1 MARAL
6 RIEYPGAF
14 YHIIQ
19 SGIEGRII
27 FLNDRDRNKFLEYI
41 AESHIK
47 YHHIIHSYC
56 LMSTHYHLILE
67 TKEANLSRVMHYINS
82 SYSTYFNRKKKRRGS
97 LFGGRYKAILV
108 QADEYLQKLSCYT
121 HLNPV
126 RANIVESPEDYP
138 YSSYNFFIYDKST
151 PEWLNINMILGIF
164 NRNVV
169 KARKLY
175 KSFVISSSKNNLINI
190 EENIKHGFILGN
202 EEYCAWVRKSFIDE
216 KENKE
221 IPIIEK
227 IKTRPSVN
235 KIREAVFARI
245 DDKKLRKKIMV
256 YLIYKYTNERIGEVA
271 KLFEN
276 MTHASASKIHTRM
289 KDTRGKDENLDNLLM
304 EIENS
309 IMSNV

>member
-19 SGIEGRII
+19 SGIEDRNI

-41 AESHIK
+41 AESHMK
-47 YHHIIHSYC
+47 YDHMIHSYC

-67 TKEANLSRVMHYINS
+67 TKEANLSSVMHYINS
-82 SYSTYFNRKKKRRGS
+82 SYSTYFNRKRRRRGS

-108 QADEYLQKLSCYT
+108 QAEEYLQKLSCYT

-126 RANIVESPEDYP
+126 RANAVESPEDYS
-138 YSSYNFFIYDKST
+138 YSSYNFFIHDKAT
-151 PEWLNINMILGIF
+151 PEWLNINMILGVF
-164 NRNVV
+164 NRNIV
-169 KARKLY
+169 KARELY
-175 KSFVISSSKNNLINI
+175 KSFVVSSFKNNLINI
-190 EENIKHGFILGN
+190 EGNLKHGFILGN
-202 EEYCAWVRKSFIDE
+202 EEYCAWVTKSFIGG

-227 IKTRPSVN
+227 IKTRPVAN

-256 YLIYKYTNERIGEVA
+256 YLIYKYTSKRIEEVA

-276 MTHASASKIHTRM
+276 MTRASASKIYTRM
-289 KDTRGKDENLDNLLM
+289 KDTRSKDENLDNLM
-304 EIENS
+304 KEIESS